1 MAPTKVV
8 FIPSQLLTADLWT
21 AQRAALSDIA
31 DTMVAD
37 HTRAE
42 SIAGIA
48 QSILNDAPGRFVL
61 VAHGMGGFVAFEIMR
76 TAAERVEKLALL
88 STLASAD
95 TPAQTERRMGY
106 LRLVESGKF
115 PQVVEERIPLMI
127 PEDRRGEP
135 SLVDLVRKMALE
147 TGPERFLRQQ
157 RAIMGRID
165 SRPRLSDI
173 RCPTR
178 LIFGR
183 HDKIGSIA
191 HQEEMLAA
199 IPGARLDLLEDA
211 GHLVPI
217 ERPER
222 ANALLRS
229 FIKT

>member
-1 MAPTKVV
+1 
-8 FIPSQLLTADLWT
+8 
-21 AQRAALSDIA
+21 
-31 DTMVAD
+31 
-37 HTRAE
+37 
-42 SIAGIA
+42 
-48 QSILNDAPGRFVL
+48 
-61 VAHGMGGFVAFEIMR
+61 
-76 TAAERVEKLALL
+76 LALL
-88 STLASAD
+88 DTNARAD
-95 TPAQTERRMGY
+95 VPERTAEREKFIAMAQA
-106 LRLVESGKF
+106 GKF
-115 PQVVEERIPLMI
+115 AEVNAALTPRYLHPNH
-127 PEDRRGEP
+127 RGERFVKIVEQMADDVG
-135 SLVDLVRKMALE
+135 VD
-147 TGPERFLRQQ
+147 GFIRQQ

-165 SRPRLSDI
+165 SRPRLGEI